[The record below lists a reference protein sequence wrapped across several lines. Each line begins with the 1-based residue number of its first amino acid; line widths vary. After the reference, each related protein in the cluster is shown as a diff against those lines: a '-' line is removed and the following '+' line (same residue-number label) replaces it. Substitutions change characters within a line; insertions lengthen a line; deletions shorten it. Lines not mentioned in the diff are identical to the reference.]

1 MLEDVTDSNNGWYTA
16 SYVLQKAGPFAI
28 AIGLADAWAP
38 STFAGVCH
46 HTVTAAKQCTIMEAQ
61 NVVVA
66 GQQAKLRIA
75 RFDRCG
81 RHEVVMPCARLQ
93 QCYKGRSAVKACGR
107 LHEYSSV
114 RRFGNKVT
122 TAEGQP
128 GFCVDVEGPGAAATE
143 VVESGNGEVIRIFN
157 RMPFAGA
164 TSNDSYWAATDA

>member
-81 RHEVVMPCARLQ
+81 RRKVAYALRACDSATTALN
-93 QCYKGRSAVKACGR
+93 AVKTCSR
-107 LHEYSSV
+107 LPERAQVWEQGDHS
-114 RRFGNKVT
+114 R
-122 TAEGQP
+122 
-128 GFCVDVEGPGAAATE
+128 
-143 VVESGNGEVIRIFN
+143 
-157 RMPFAGA
+157 GA
-164 TSNDSYWAATDA
+164 TQLLRGRRGPRHCSDRGR